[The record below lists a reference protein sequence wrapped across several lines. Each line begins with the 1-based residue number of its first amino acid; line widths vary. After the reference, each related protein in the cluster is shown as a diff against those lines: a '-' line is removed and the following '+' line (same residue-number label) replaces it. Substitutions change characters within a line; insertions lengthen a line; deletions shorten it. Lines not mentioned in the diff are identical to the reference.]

1 MVHSLPETLPGTCQ
15 HMPGLGV
22 RGCLESQQRRNQGPT
37 EVRGLMEG
45 ASWERYRVRGI
56 IGEVSREISWK
67 RCDGG
72 GFREEEYRRGI
83 LQEEYGRG
91 IVEEEKS
98 SKVAILPQSGEG
110 HVTVEHAGA
119 AGHRG
124 TVVRGRA

>member
-1 MVHSLPETLPGTCQ
+1 MCPDFDRIFAWGMGEGEGIEGIQGGSLVHSLPETLPGTCQ

-22 RGCLESQQRRNQGPT
+22 RGCLESRQRRNQGPT

-72 GFREEEYRRGI
+72 GDIERIKNR
-83 LQEEYGRG
+83 
-91 IVEEEKS
+91 
-98 SKVAILPQSGEG
+98 
-110 HVTVEHAGA
+110 HTH
-119 AGHRG
+119 
-124 TVVRGRA
+124 T